1 MVKSKTQSA
10 YQQVVVSLINNA
22 RQSGSFIFKV
32 DPNIGAVKSLSNVT
46 SSVPSIPGLY
56 FCFCRETTKVNEHS
70 FDINHQHYT
79 LLYFGKAGHKK
90 NGELTKQKLKERL
103 NNVISDSSRNLKDVK
118 RAIYWEIILNELRE
132 NEFLVIWI
140 GSESNCVSDEQT
152 IYSALK
158 SNKHTYPFLNKKLG
172 RRKEKL

>member
-1 MVKSKTQSA
+1 
-10 YQQVVVSLINNA
+10 
-22 RQSGSFIFKV
+22 
-32 DPNIGAVKSLSNVT
+32 
-46 SSVPSIPGLY
+46 
-56 FCFCRETTKVNEHS
+56 
-70 FDINHQHYT
+70 
-79 LLYFGKAGHKK
+79 LYFGKAGHKK